1 MGVKTSVY
9 ISNESIQVVT
19 GSFSGK
25 KVVIKDIV
33 ETKVQEGCILNGVI
47 TDPQAMKQSIESA
60 HIDAKSISL
69 VIDGTSIMTKLLEV
83 PLLKD
88 KEKLRVV
95 ISDSFQDIEN
105 RDNMIT
111 DYMVL
116 DEKNAQGGATVLA
129 TLVEKDFIAEYIEL
143 FESAGL
149 KIDSIDISLSCMIK
163 YIMNINRLID
173 ETFVY
178 AVVDKHT
185 VTFVLFVEGDYR
197 FSRRI
202 RIMNENDTNEM
213 FEELVRTLLNLIQF
227 NKSEKSAHDITDFY
241 FSGFKKAD
249 YDFYRKLTDA
259 IGVNVSSADIPDEI
273 RYKGSENINNFVY
286 AIGNIIDL

>member
-19 GSFSGK
+19 GSFSGR

-47 TDPQAMKQSIESA
+47 TDAQAMKQGIESA

-95 ISDSFQDIEN
+95 IADSFQDIEN

-202 RIMNENDTNEM
+202 RIMNENDTDEM

-227 NKSEKSAHDITDFY
+227 NKSEKTAHDITDFY
-241 FSGFKKAD
+241 FSGLKKAD

-259 IGVNVSSADIPDEI
+259 IGVNVSSAEIPDEI